1 MAETVYD
8 ERMGDSDALTWT
20 IERDPLLR
28 STIVSV
34 WLLDRMPDLDR
45 AMAKLEHTVRAIPRL
60 RQRVVEDPLGV
71 APPRWAPDPYFD
83 LAYHV
88 RRAGAPGKGGLRD
101 LLALAEPIA
110 MQAFDRD
117 RPLWELTLVEG
128 LEGGQAGVILKI
140 HHAMSD
146 GVGLVR
152 MTASLIERSREPEAA
167 PEREPSPD
175 PVAEPWSPI
184 DETLDALR
192 YQATR
197 RMEQGRSAASA
208 VLHGLSSLVRSPRS
222 SLQTAADLAASA
234 GRLLAPATEPLSPL
248 MTGRGLARR
257 LHAFSRP
264 LEDLKRAGRLVGGTV
279 NDAFVTG
286 VAGGLRRYH
295 EALGRS
301 VTELRMSMPIS
312 LRHGEKARRAGN
324 QFAPVRF
331 AIPVGLIDPVERMA
345 EIRRRIAAE
354 RAEPSLPA
362 LDVIAGALNRLPA
375 PVATSAFGAMLKT
388 VDFITS
394 NVPGP
399 RFPVYVSGARIL
411 AMIPLSPT
419 AGAAVNVTLFS
430 YDGTAHVGVTS
441 DTAAVADPERLAQCL
456 EAGIDDVIG
465 AARA

>member
-1 MAETVYD
+1 
-8 ERMGDSDALTWT
+8 
-20 IERDPLLR
+20 
-28 STIVSV
+28 
-34 WLLDRMPDLDR
+34 
-45 AMAKLEHTVRAIPRL
+45 
-60 RQRVVEDPLGV
+60 
-71 APPRWAPDPYFD
+71 
-83 LAYHV
+83 
-88 RRAGAPGKGGLRD
+88 
-101 LLALAEPIA
+101 
-110 MQAFDRD
+110 
-117 RPLWELTLVEG
+117 
-128 LEGGQAGVILKI
+128 
-140 HHAMSD
+140 
-146 GVGLVR
+146 
-152 MTASLIERSREPEAA
+152 
-167 PEREPSPD
+167 
-175 PVAEPWSPI
+175 
-184 DETLDALR
+184 
-192 YQATR
+192 
-197 RMEQGRSAASA
+197 MEQGRSAASA

-331 AIPVGLIDPVERMA
+331 AIPVGLIDPIERMT

-456 EAGIDDVIG
+456 EAGIDEVIATSG
-465 AARA
+465 ATSGDGG